1 MLSEIF
7 NDEFKIRS
15 DLFDAIFLQISFD
28 VFQINSAD
36 QYEVF
41 ESSRAWISAP
51 TPNIR
56 TDVSCDFSQ
65 SVQANAGIEVDGLG
79 KLHFKCSRF
88 NEKPLF

>member
-41 ESSRAWISAP
+41 ESSRA
-51 TPNIR
+51 
-56 TDVSCDFSQ
+56 
-65 SVQANAGIEVDGLG
+65 
-79 KLHFKCSRF
+79 
-88 NEKPLF
+88 